1 LIEVS
6 RALAKRLVGLVKRT
20 LKLKNGLLARQAV
33 RIQQFASGSSN
44 GSCSG
49 LVIETATATH
59 AIRYGRSEPDD
70 IAETCIAPLQ
80 AFIDLAASYAISGE
94 FFQNG
99 DQEVTL
105 RVTEKSIRREQ
116 GYAIPEIML
125 SAPDSPA
132 SWTELP
138 AKTRMALLSAC
149 LIADKEPSGRYAL
162 SKIQLRGAQG
172 SMIATDGRQALLQS
186 GFAWPFEEDLLL
198 GNYRELWGWKEFP
211 HGNLQFARTQQ
222 HCAFRCGEWEFY
234 LPIEPSQAYPKV
246 EEVIPTA
253 QGAIATVELS
263 RGDAEYLREM
273 LPVLPADELD
283 ERPVTIE
290 LSSRASVRAA
300 SRRDPEGV
308 EIVLQNSTVSGEA
321 FACAT
326 LRKYLK
332 QALDLGLTRLE
343 FHGKSNAPAVA
354 RGSDSVYCWMLYDEW
369 ATVKASSQT
378 EVRLSP
384 LGAGKLRIHSPSREP
399 QHDAADASGRSLPEK
414 IASRPRGSQR
424 ELTAGSR
431 TAGGTLVRRR
441 RALAAAS

>member
-6 RALAKRLVGLVKRT
+6 RALAKRLVGLVRRT

-59 AIRYGRSEPDD
+59 AIRYGGFEPADV
-70 IAETCIAPLQ
+70 AETCIAPLQ
-80 AFIDLAASYAISGE
+80 AFIDLAASSAISGE
-94 FFQNG
+94 LFQNG

-116 GYAIPEIML
+116 GYAIPEIVL
-125 SAPDSPA
+125 SAPTSHS

-149 LIADKEPSGRYAL
+149 LIADKESTGRYAL

-172 SMIATDGRQALLQS
+172 SMIATDGRQALIQS
-186 GFAWPFEEDLLL
+186 GIRWPFEEDLLL

-211 HGNLQFARTQQ
+211 HGNLQFARTEQ

-246 EEVIPTA
+246 EEVIPSV
-253 QGAIATVELS
+253 QGAIATVGLS
-263 RGDAEYLREM
+263 HGDAEYLREM

-283 ERPVTIE
+283 ERPITLE
-290 LSSRASVRAA
+290 LTNRVSVRAA

-308 EIVLQNSTVSGEA
+308 EIVLQNSTASGEA

-332 QALDLGLTRLE
+332 QSLDLGLTRLE
-343 FHGKSNAPAVA
+343 FHGKSYAPAVA
-354 RGSDSVYCWMLYDEW
+354 RSSDLVYCWMLYDEW
-369 ATVKASSQT
+369 ATVKASLQT

-384 LGAGKLRIHSPSREP
+384 LDSGKIRIHSPSRELEN
-399 QHDAADASGRSLPEK
+399 DAADASGRPMPEK

-424 ELTAGSR
+424 ELPAGSR
-431 TAGGTLVRRR
+431 TGGGTPVQRR
-441 RALAAAS
+441 RALATAS